1 MKSYKSLLAKIKLFA
16 YKFSFNKLVTILFK
30 LTSSLLVKPVLT
42 PQNKLLKKSG
52 KNKPFYIVLTVD
64 AESGYVESNEK
75 RLWQVNHPD
84 LYQGF
89 YFGINNWLD
98 LLNRQKVKASFMLS
112 SQCFS
117 ATGKERKFINQQ
129 LSKIITG
136 NHELGY
142 HLHPRSDQSLEKIL
156 GEKLKFTSAKFYSV
170 REIDNLLKAARYLL
184 NKNLGEKIN
193 QQVISFRWGNFGL
206 YKHALD
212 LLTKNGFLI
221 DSSVCPAK
229 KGHQFDDKI
238 FDWSKITHPFPYI
251 SQDGLLEIPVT
262 TFKIFNKVLLVDPL
276 NHLFLEQAFL
286 KYWQLN
292 NASKQPFF
300 FVMLSHTSEGTDKIG
315 RPTKVIQTMQNFIKK
330 VKQFDNVEFI
340 TLKQAYE
347 IYHAQRSV

>member
-1 MKSYKSLLAKIKLFA
+1 MKNKLINSVKLFLYRA
-16 YKFSFNKLVTILFK
+16 SFWPPF
-30 LTSSLLVKPVLT
+30 LLIV
-42 PQNKLLKKSG
+42 KLLSKPLIMPLIPIKNGGEKKRD
-52 KNKPFYIVLTVD
+52 KPFYIVLTID
-64 AESGYVESNEK
+64 TESGYVESDEK
-75 RLWQVNHPD
+75 RLWQVDHPD

-89 YFGINNWLD
+89 YFGIRNWLN
-98 LLNRQKVKASFMLS
+98 LLNKNKIKASFMLS

-117 ATGKERKFINQQ
+117 ATGKERKFINLQ

-142 HLHPRSDQSLEKIL
+142 HLHPRSDQSLEKVI
-156 GEKLKFTSAKFYSV
+156 GRKLKFTSAKFYSV
-170 REIDNLLKAARYLL
+170 QEIDNLLKAARYLL

-206 YKHALD
+206 YKHAVN
-212 LLTKNGFLI
+212 LLSKNGFFV
-221 DSSVCPAK
+221 DSSVCPGK

-238 FDWSKITHPFPYI
+238 FDWSKITNPFPYI
-251 SQDGLLEIPVT
+251 ISQDVLLEIPIT
-262 TFKIFNKVLLVDPL
+262 TFKIFNKVLLADPV
-276 NHLFLEQAFL
+276 NHLFLEQKFL

-315 RPTKVIQTMQNFIKK
+315 CPTKVIQTTQNFINK

-347 IYHAQRSV
+347 IYHAQRRV